1 MTRVENK
8 QETPQ
13 YKGNMHTRE
22 QKIYRVT
29 LIGGITNI
37 ILLLAKFTAGILG
50 NSAAMVADAVHSL
63 SDFLTDIVVLAFVRL
78 SNKPADKDHDYGH
91 GKYETIATSVI
102 GLALLGVAAM
112 LGWNGMKQIVSVCRG
127 EVLPSPG
134 KIAFVA
140 AIVSILLKEW
150 VFRITKKVAD
160 EVCSPAVEAN
170 AWHHRSD
177 AFSSIGTA
185 LGIGGAIILG
195 DSWTVLD
202 PIAALIV
209 CILISATALR
219 LLRQASGELLEESLP
234 KETQDRIETLVY
246 RDTLVS
252 DIHHMHTRRIGNI
265 IAIEMHLRL
274 PGDISLTEAHRHT
287 SVIEH
292 SLREEFGAGTHIMLH
307 VEPKK

>member
-1 MTRVENK
+1 MTRAENK

-13 YKGNMHTRE
+13 YQGDMQTRE

-37 ILLLAKFTAGILG
+37 ILLVAKFTAGILG

-102 GLALLGVAAM
+102 GMALLGVAAM
-112 LGWNGMKQIVSVCRG
+112 LGWNGMKQIVSFCRG

-209 CILISATALR
+209 CILISITALR

-234 KETQDRIETLVY
+234 KETQDRIEALVY
-246 RDTLVS
+246 RDSLVS

-274 PGDISLTEAHRHT
+274 PGDIPLSEAHRHA
-287 SVIEH
+287 SVIEKN
-292 SLREEFGAGTHIMLH
+292 LREEFGAGTHIMLH